1 MGLYLVQH
9 GDAVDEAVDPTRPLS
24 PQGRADVEA
33 LARACMGRIAVR
45 HIIHSGKLRAEQTA
59 EILGQALGAP
69 VEAAPGLT
77 PGDPPRPV
85 AEKIAGADDLL
96 IVSHLPFLERL
107 TGLLVTGDDANQVV
121 AFQRGGMV
129 CLEKRSPESFCIL
142 WTLFPRQPGAPGAAT
157 AATEAKPRARPTH
170 RKD

>member
-9 GDAVDEAVDPTRPLS
+9 GDAVEEAVDPTRPLS

-33 LARACMGRIAVR
+33 LARACRGRIAAR
-45 HIIHSGKLRAEQTA
+45 QIIHSGKLRAEQTA
-59 EILGQALGAP
+59 EILGQVLGMP
-69 VEAAPGLT
+69 VKAAAGLN

-85 AEKIAGADDLL
+85 AEKITGSDDLL

-107 TGLLVTGDDANQVV
+107 TGLLVAGDEARQIV

-129 CLEKRSPESFCIL
+129 CLERRSTESFCII
-142 WTLFPRQPGAPGAAT
+142 WTLFPGQPGAPGAS
-157 AATEAKPRARPTH
+157 AAPKPHDRARR